1 MNGKHPVK
9 DFDIE
14 DLLFRSE
21 VILPEESVPTYYRYK
36 TVLITGGGGSIGGEL
51 SRQIAG
57 MEPKRLVLL
66 DIYENGVY
74 DIQQELRMMY
84 GERLNLSVEIVSICD
99 RAGLSAVIDA
109 YHPEVVIHAAAHKH
123 VPLMEHNCCEA
134 VKNNVFGTCNVVE
147 LSELY
152 GVGRFLMVSTDK
164 AVNPTSVM
172 GATKRMCEMIVQSR
186 SRCGTGTVYSA
197 TRFGN
202 VLGSAGSVIPLFRMQ
217 IMRGG
222 PVTLTDRRM
231 IRYFMTIPEAAH
243 LVLQAGVLAENGEL
257 FVLDMGKPVR
267 ILDLAEAMIRKSG
280 YEPYRDIDI
289 VETGL
294 RPGEKLYEELLIRTE
309 ELDRTS
315 HTRIFIERDTP
326 LPWKDIEEK
335 LEILGNAIRSEDNG
349 QVREALK
356 QAVPTYRIIQE

>member
-1 MNGKHPVK
+1 MNGKYPVK

-14 DLLFRSE
+14 DLLFRSAVE
-21 VILPEESVPTYYRYK
+21 FPDESAHAYYRGK
-36 TVLITGGGGSIGGEL
+36 SVLITGGGGSIGGEL

-57 MEPKRLVLL
+57 MEPERLILL

-74 DIQQELRMMY
+74 DIQQELRLIY

-99 RAGLSAVIDA
+99 RAGLKAVFDA
-109 YHPEVVIHAAAHKH
+109 HCPDVVIHAAAHKH
-123 VPLMEHNCCEA
+123 VPMMEHNCCEA

-147 LSELY
+147 LCEQS

-172 GATKRMCEMIVQSR
+172 GATKRMCERIVQSR

-202 VLGSAGSVIPLFRMQ
+202 VLGSAGSVIPLFRKQ
-217 IMRGG
+217 IMCGG
-222 PVTLTDRRM
+222 PVTLTDRRV
-231 IRYFMTIPEAAH
+231 IRYFMTIPEASR
-243 LVLQAGVLAENGEL
+243 LVLEAGVLAENGEL
-257 FVLDMGKPVR
+257 FVLDMGEPVR
-267 ILDLAEAMIRKSG
+267 ILDLAEEMIRKSG

-315 HTRIFIERDTP
+315 HNRIFIERDTP
-326 LPWKDIEEK
+326 LPWQEIEEK
-335 LEILGNAIRSEDNG
+335 LEILRNAVRSENNDR
-349 QVREALK
+349 VREALK
-356 QAVPTYRIIQE
+356 QVVPTYR

>member
-1 MNGKHPVK
+1 MNGKHLVK

-21 VILPEESVPTYYRYK
+21 VILPEESVPTYYRDK

-57 MEPKRLVLL
+57 MEPKRLILL

-99 RAGLSAVIDA
+99 RAGLSAVFDA

-152 GVGRFLMVSTDK
+152 GVGRFLMVS
-164 AVNPTSVM
+164 
-172 GATKRMCEMIVQSR
+172 
-186 SRCGTGTVYSA
+186 
-197 TRFGN
+197 
-202 VLGSAGSVIPLFRMQ
+202 
-217 IMRGG
+217 
-222 PVTLTDRRM
+222 
-231 IRYFMTIPEAAH
+231 
-243 LVLQAGVLAENGEL
+243 
-257 FVLDMGKPVR
+257 
-267 ILDLAEAMIRKSG
+267 
-280 YEPYRDIDI
+280 
-289 VETGL
+289 
-294 RPGEKLYEELLIRTE
+294 
-309 ELDRTS
+309 
-315 HTRIFIERDTP
+315 
-326 LPWKDIEEK
+326 
-335 LEILGNAIRSEDNG
+335 
-349 QVREALK
+349 
-356 QAVPTYRIIQE
+356 